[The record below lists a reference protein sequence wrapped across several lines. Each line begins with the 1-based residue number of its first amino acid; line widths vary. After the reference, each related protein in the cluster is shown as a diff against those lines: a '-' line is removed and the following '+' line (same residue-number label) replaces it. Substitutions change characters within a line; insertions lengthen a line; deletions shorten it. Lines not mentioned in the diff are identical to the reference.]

1 MRCFILEAR
10 VNASPWPSV
19 AEIRHACGRRRLAS
33 VSASALLFAVPVT
46 RMSRSQ
52 LSSAQTLYRAAR

>member
-19 AEIRHACGRRRLAS
+19 AEIRHTCGRRWSAS
-33 VSASALLFAVPVT
+33 LSASALLFAVPVT
-46 RMSRSQ
+46 RMSRFQ
-52 LSSAQTLYRAAR
+52 LRSAHTLYRATW